1 MNVSLLPQSLDEPR
15 EDGVLRK
22 GAGEQDL
29 PFTYSGTNVTQESVG
44 TLIAIQRNLPDE
56 VGGWLRSFDVSRHDG
71 ASPQLL
77 SHMHNSFTCTTA
89 ASRSGQDCK
98 MTTSW
103 FVWTGF

>member
-56 VGGWLRSFDVSRHDG
+56 VGGWVVTQFRRFETRRGQPTTVVPHAQQLHMHDG
-71 ASPQLL
+71 SIQVG
-77 SHMHNSFTCTTA
+77 
-89 ASRSGQDCK
+89 SRL
-98 MTTSW
+98 
-103 FVWTGF
+103 